1 MSMLQE
7 FKAFAMRGNVVD
19 LAVGVVIGA
28 AFGTIV
34 TSLVNDII
42 MPPIGRI
49 TGGVNFSDFFIA
61 LDGQHYPSLAEA
73 KRLGAPVIAYGN
85 FINTVINFV
94 IIAFAIFFLV
104 KAINR
109 LYRPTPAAAP
119 EPPKQSAEEK
129 LLTEIRDL
137 LAKQSAAR

>member
-28 AFGTIV
+28 AFGAIV
-34 TSLVNDII
+34 NSLVNDII
-42 MPPIGRI
+42 MPPIGGL
-49 TGGVNFSDFFIA
+49 TGKHNFSDLFVA
-61 LDGQHYPSLAEA
+61 LNGQHYASLVVA
-73 KRLGAPVIAYGN
+73 KQAGAPIIAYGN
-85 FINTVINFV
+85 FINTVVNFLIV
-94 IIAFAIFFLV
+94 AFAIFLLV

-109 LYRPTPAAAP
+109 LYRRPAPTPA
-119 EPPKQSAEEK
+119 PPKQSGEEK

-137 LAKQSAAR
+137 LAKQTAAP